1 MAAEILPLDTPRR
14 ISLQTQSTTLRHAL
28 KTYERAFAR
37 DHGGR
42 KPGKS
47 DIRAD
52 PVVQAQYR
60 LYARVQDVLSGRV
73 VGSVA
78 GDLRSEKRTRARQ
91 DAGDNDNDGDDGRDL
106 VLTKRGHVVSSR
118 NLFASSSRGQELEKE
133 KEEERVDDAPVDAT
147 PQHSRFLAIGPTPHR
162 DGKVLGLF
170 DLLLDSTP
178 RSLKMAAATTS
189 TTPSSSA
196 KKRQR
201 SDLRSETPRKRAALS
216 FTQTPSRSR
225 GQNHVSEV
233 AAGDILDHLA
243 GTPSRALNVDASRF
257 DVPARYSRTPQSDGK
272 KFLLSQF
279 FATPS
284 ADRYTSGL
292 ERRDQELRPEIGFG
306 TTPAKNVDGEQHEH
320 ETTPGYFR
328 RSLSFKDRLLSAS
341 TPSTAVAV
349 TTGPASAAAESTQ
362 TTTKHDYLFAD
373 VSSSTR
379 GPPALRPFRSST
391 SIIAQRQA
399 LETSRT
405 TPSILK
411 NRQETGRS
419 TDQSKSA
426 PEHAS
431 DCESEDEDA
440 LAALAEIEGRPARPN
455 SIDLKP
461 KAKPAILVQD
471 SQIQIR
477 TDSDAAAI
485 TSLQSQLQS
494 DPELKLESD
503 ADLDSDAE
511 AALNRDIMLHGPRPL
526 AKPYRKKGQKRMT
539 RRSVMRPVA
548 TNGSR
553 NRLPVFV
560 ASDATVSGRRVEQ
573 TAGKSGHGDTGTDKE
588 NEEDREIEYEDDEAF
603 LSDDGENPDL
613 RTTKAKVN
621 NKNTDNNEKSRKR
634 SNKHKEQKLEGDGR
648 GKTNPNALSHTNFRS
663 LKIRKKSSGGRRF
676 GRRG

>member
-14 ISLQTQSTTLRHAL
+14 ISLQTQCTTLRHAL

-52 PVVQAQYR
+52 PGVQAQYR
-60 LYARVQDVLSGRV
+60 LYARVQGVLSGRV
-73 VGSVA
+73 MGSVA
-78 GDLRSEKRTRARQ
+78 GDLGSGKKTRARR
-91 DAGDNDNDGDDGRDL
+91 DDGNNNDDDGDGRDL
-106 VLTKRGHVVSSR
+106 ILTRRGHIVSSR
-118 NLFASSSRGQELEKE
+118 DLFASSREQGLEKE
-133 KEEERVDDAPVDAT
+133 NEEERAGDAPVDAT

-170 DLLLDSTP
+170 DLLPDLTP
-178 RSLKMAAATTS
+178 RSLKMAATTS

-201 SDLRSETPRKRAALS
+201 NDLRSETPRKRAALS
-216 FTQTPSRSR
+216 LTQTPSRDR
-225 GQNHVSEV
+225 GPNHDTEV
-233 AAGDILDHLA
+233 AAGDILDHLT

-284 ADRYTSGL
+284 ADRYMSGL
-292 ERRDQELRPEIGFG
+292 ERGNQELRPESGFG
-306 TTPAKNVDGEQHEH
+306 TTPVKNVDREQHEH

-341 TPSTAVAV
+341 TPTTVVAV
-349 TTGPASAAAESTQ
+349 TTGSASAAAESTR

-405 TPSILK
+405 AASTLR
-411 NRQETGRS
+411 NRHENGRS

-426 PEHAS
+426 PGPAS
-431 DCESEDEDA
+431 DSESEDEDA

-455 SIDLKP
+455 SIDPKP

-477 TDSDAAAI
+477 TGSDAAAI

-494 DPELKLESD
+494 DLDIELESD

-511 AALNRDIMLHGPRPL
+511 AALNRDIMLHGSRPL
-526 AKPYRKKGQKRMT
+526 AKPYRKKGQKRTT

-573 TAGKSGHGDTGTDKE
+573 TAGKSGRGDTGTDKE
-588 NEEDREIEYEDDEAF
+588 NEEDGSVEYEDDEAF
-603 LSDDGENPDL
+603 LSEDGEDPNP

-621 NKNTDNNEKSRKR
+621 NKKTDNNEKSRKR
-634 SNKHKEQKLEGDGR
+634 SNKHKEQKSEEDGR
-648 GKTNPNALSHTNFRS
+648 GKINPNALSHTNFKS
-663 LKIRKKSSGGRRF
+663 LKIRKKSSGGGGRRF